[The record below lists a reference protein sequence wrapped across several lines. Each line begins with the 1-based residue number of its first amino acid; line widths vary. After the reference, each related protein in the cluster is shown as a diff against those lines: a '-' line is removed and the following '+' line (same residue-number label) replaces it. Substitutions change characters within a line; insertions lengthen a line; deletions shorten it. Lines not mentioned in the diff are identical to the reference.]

1 MKKLIACGLAWTML
15 LGSAAAVNWPS
26 WAADAQ
32 DWAVEQGIDE
42 SFLSTP
48 SAELTRGKTAQLLY
62 EAAGSPAVQ
71 EEAPFTDVDGAYEK
85 AVAWAAAQGYVEGT
99 GNGLFRP
106 ESRVTRQEFA
116 AMLYRQAGEPA
127 VSGEELHGFDDRSSV
142 ASWANDAVLWCVQ
155 QGLLEGKAEDRLE
168 PTAHITTAEAVLILQ
183 RAQEEDTPPVS
194 SDTVVLRGDLE
205 AAKAQIEQELLSA
218 VKTVR
223 QPKKFDVSAISTQE
237 DWTITAK
244 NVYYSLMSQYPDY
257 KYAYDMSVSAEGK
270 LMQCTFSYMP
280 YRSGD
285 YPAGFQGIEISG
297 LYELVVCA
305 QENLTKESVDI
316 RITDPTLTVDDM
328 NQTLQQVGGGYLLC
342 QLNRDGTA
350 ITVTPEN
357 GMTKADCL
365 SRLEE
370 IDHLADAVLAD
381 CITDDM
387 TQREK
392 ATALYT
398 YITDNVRYDRR
409 YYDDI
414 ASMPYESRTAYGAL
428 KNDLAICGGY
438 AQAIQILFEKAGI
451 PCLTVQG
458 TAGSEYHM
466 WDLAQID
473 GEWAYYDATSDRG
486 MSRFG
491 FRHFGVATEDMQ
503 GYTWDQEFAQR
514 LANSREAEDLL

>member
-1 MKKLIACGLAWTML
+1 MKKLIACCLACTML
-15 LGSAAAVNWPS
+15 IGGAAAAGWPS
-26 WAADAQ
+26 WAADAR

-42 SFLSTP
+42 SFLSAP
-48 SAELTRGKTAQLLY
+48 SAELTRGQTAQLLY

-85 AVAWAAAQGYVEGT
+85 AVAWAAEQGYVEGT
-99 GNGLFRP
+99 GNGLFHP

-127 VSGEELHGFDDRSSV
+127 VSGEELHWFSDRASI
-142 ASWANDAVLWCVQ
+142 ASWANDAMLWCVQ
-155 QGLLEGKAEDRLE
+155 QGLLEGKAEDRLA

-183 RAQEEDTPPVS
+183 RAQEGDTPPVS
-194 SDTVVLRGDLE
+194 PDIVALRGDLE

-218 VKTVR
+218 VKAVR
-223 QPKKFDVSAISTQE
+223 QPKKFDVSKISTQE

-244 NVYYSLMSQYPDY
+244 NVYYALLSQYPDY
-257 KYAYDMSVSAEGK
+257 KYAYDMGVSVEGK
-270 LMQCTFSYMP
+270 LVQCTFSYMP
-280 YRSGD
+280 YRSGN
-285 YPAGFQGIEISG
+285 YPAGFQGIEVAV
-297 LYELVVCA
+297 LHELVTCA
-305 QENLTKESVDI
+305 QQNLTKASVNI

-328 NQTLQQVGGGYLLC
+328 NQALQQVGGGYLLC

-350 ITVTPEN
+350 IAVTPQN

-365 SRLEE
+365 SRLQE
-370 IDHLADAVLAD
+370 IDRLADEVIAD
-381 CITDDM
+381 CVTSGM
-387 TQREK
+387 TQQEK

-428 KNDLAICGGY
+428 KDDLAICGGY
-438 AQAIQILFEKAGI
+438 AQAIQILFEKVGI

-458 TAGSEYHM
+458 TMGSENHM

-473 GEWAYYDATSDRG
+473 GKWTYYDATSDRG
-486 MSRFG
+486 MSRFS
-491 FRHFGVATEDMQ
+491 FRHFGVAAEDMQ

-514 LANSREAEDLL
+514 LANSW